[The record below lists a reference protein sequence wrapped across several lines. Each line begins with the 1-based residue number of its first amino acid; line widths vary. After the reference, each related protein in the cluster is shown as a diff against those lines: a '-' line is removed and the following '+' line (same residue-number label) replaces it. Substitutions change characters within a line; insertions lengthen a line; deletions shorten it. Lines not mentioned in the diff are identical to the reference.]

1 MTKIEEIEK
10 AIADLSPAE
19 LETFRAWFDEFDAAR
34 FDEKIA
40 RDAAGG
46 KLDSFAEKALAD
58 FRAGRS
64 RPL

>member
-19 LETFRAWFDEFDAAR
+19 LDAFRTWFEEFDAAR

-40 RDAAGG
+40 RDAAEGR
-46 KLDSFAEKALAD
+46 LDSLAEGELAD
-58 FRAGRS
+58 HRARRS

>member
-19 LETFRAWFDEFDAAR
+19 LDAFRAWFEEFDAAR

-46 KLDSFAEKALAD
+46 RLDSLAEGALAD
-58 FRAGRS
+58 HHARRS

>member
-19 LETFRAWFDEFDAAR
+19 LDTFRAWFEEFDAAL

-46 KLDSFAEKALAD
+46 RLDSLADEALAD
-58 FRAGRS
+58 HRARRS